1 MATQGGAGRCTTAPG
16 TAAAIATSARSASNT
31 GQTASKPTCAALSL
45 RKDTPTARSP
55 ATVATPARGTTPR
68 FATTPIV
75 DSWLKW
81 VRVIGS
87 TAIGAATIPAVAANE
102 SWNPGS
108 CRSPGRTARIT
119 NAARARLLVTDASRS
134 RRSAA
139 RTSTAM
145 TTARSTD
152 GSGPTTA
159 AKPMTTTIATTADV
173 RRPTRARWQSAN
185 TAAASNATLKPDT
198 ART

>member
-45 RKDTPTARSP
+45 RKDTPTAR
-55 ATVATPARGTTPR
+55 R
-68 FATTPIV
+68 
-75 DSWLKW
+75 
-81 VRVIGS
+81 
-87 TAIGAATIPAVAANE
+87 
-102 SWNPGS
+102 
-108 CRSPGRTARIT
+108 
-119 NAARARLLVTDASRS
+119 
-134 RRSAA
+134 
-139 RTSTAM
+139 STAM
-145 TTARSTD
+145 TTPRSTD

>member
-75 DSWLKW
+75 ESWLKW

-87 TAIGAATIPAVAANE
+87 TASCAAALTPIARRGAEREDCRGEQREVEAGHREDVIAAGAAEALVELVRQVGPLAE
-102 SWNPGS
+102 QEPRQQRPGG
-108 CRSPGRTARIT
+108 GRQ
-119 NAARARLLVTDASRS
+119 
-134 RRSAA
+134 
-139 RTSTAM
+139 
-145 TTARSTD
+145 
-152 GSGPTTA
+152 P
-159 AKPMTTTIATTADV
+159 P
-173 RRPTRARWQSAN
+173 
-185 TAAASNATLKPDT
+185 
-198 ART
+198 

>member
-68 FATTPIV
+68 FATT
-75 DSWLKW
+75 
-81 VRVIGS
+81 
-87 TAIGAATIPAVAANE
+87 
-102 SWNPGS
+102 
-108 CRSPGRTARIT
+108 
-119 NAARARLLVTDASRS
+119 
-134 RRSAA
+134 
-139 RTSTAM
+139 
-145 TTARSTD
+145 
-152 GSGPTTA
+152 
-159 AKPMTTTIATTADV
+159 ADV